1 MTGKTAYITVK
12 REKTERLKLPG
23 GKILLVCLGAISL
36 FVICSILRNACEQT
50 RDEFIEKLKNG
61 KKIVEMNKALKMELL
76 AITQKGYVE
85 FAAEERLGLKK
96 PTEEEVVIV
105 K

>member
-12 REKTERLKLPG
+12 RTKTERLPLPG
-23 GKILLVCLGAISL
+23 KGALFVCLGVIIL
-36 FVICSILRNACEQT
+36 FLICSSFRNACELT
-50 RDEFIEKLKNG
+50 RDDFIEKLENN
-61 KKIVEMNKALKMELL
+61 KKITETNKALKVELL
-76 AITQKGYVE
+76 AITQKNYVA

-96 PTEEEVVIV
+96 PTEEEVVIL

>member
-12 REKTERLKLPG
+12 REKTERLRLPG
-23 GKILLVCLGAISL
+23 RGVLFLCLAAISL
-36 FVICSILRNACEQT
+36 FVICSILRNACDQT
-50 RDEFIEKLKNG
+50 RDEFIEKLKNQ
-61 KKIVEMNKALKMELL
+61 KKIIETNKALKMELL
-76 AITQKGYVE
+76 ALTQKSYVE

-96 PTEEEVVIV
+96 PTEEEVLIV